1 VDSRAKE
8 DNKIQF
14 LELYRE
20 REFWKEVDEFADIW
34 QAAKIVIVPRNPRS
48 HLKQENSFRVFVSCD
63 NGHKKKE

>member
-1 VDSRAKE
+1 MDSRAKE

-14 LELYRE
+14 LQLYRE

-34 QAAKIVIVPRNPRS
+34 QAAKIVIVPRNPSS
-48 HLKQENSFRVFVSCD
+48 HLKEENFFRDFVLCD